1 MTAPHALFYLTLGI
15 FLGVLF
21 RMTVD
26 YLTRKEPAATGV
38 PDPAPAPRSRKR
50 YRMGPI
56 RINAHRV
63 RFIREGEGG
72 PMWTCLACG
81 ATCAC
86 LLDFHSVQYCQD
98 PHTPLP

>member
-1 MTAPHALFYLTLGI
+1 MMTTEQTALGVLFYFVVGV

-21 RMTVD
+21 HMAVNYFT
-26 YLTRKEPAATGV
+26 
-38 PDPAPAPRSRKR
+38 APRSRKR

-81 ATCAC
+81 STCPY

-98 PHTPLP
+98 PHTPVPKGSN